1 MGRGG
6 GDLLI
11 EALSWESAM
20 DPAIWARKRGVFMG
34 WNKSD
39 FILAGM
45 YLVDFQI
52 TSESDPSLQQGPVV
66 KLLTTL

>member
-1 MGRGG
+1 
-6 GDLLI
+6 
-11 EALSWESAM
+11 M